1 MNSFFDSI
9 DTKIKVPSRASL
21 TKAATNLINR
31 RPTRRG
37 KKKKGKTAKWN
48 KEFQQAMTEHK
59 RVKAIP
65 SMTYRLYM
73 GSAYWI
79 KRKRDYFSK
88 HGKTCAV
95 CGITHG
101 VTLHHKIYDNKLNG
115 REPDNHFVALCPGH
129 HHEFHL
135 NHKLAQNMSED
146 TDMYVT
152 TMKQVI
158 ASNIDDLSWI

>member
-1 MNSFFDSI
+1 MTSFFDCI
-9 DTKIKVPSRASL
+9 VPEVPNKTIVFNQATTRIK
-21 TKAATNLINR
+21 R

-37 KKKKGKTAKWN
+37 KKKTKKTAKWKQEYN
-48 KEFQQAMTEHK
+48 EALTEHK
-59 RVKAIP
+59 RVKKIP

-88 HGKTCAV
+88 HGKMCAV
-95 CGITHG
+95 CGKTTG
-101 VTLHHKIYDNKLNG
+101 VTLHHKIYDAKLYG

-129 HHEFHL
+129 HHEFHQ

-158 ASNIDDLSWI
+158 ASDIDDLSWI